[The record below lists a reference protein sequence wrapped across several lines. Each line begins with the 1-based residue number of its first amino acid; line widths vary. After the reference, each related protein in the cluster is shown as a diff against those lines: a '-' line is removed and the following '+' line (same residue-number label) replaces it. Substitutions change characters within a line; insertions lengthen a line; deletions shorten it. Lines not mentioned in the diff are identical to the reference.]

1 MLRIITFIIL
11 VFVYRFATA
20 QQYMTHSGTITFY
33 SHAAIEDITAANK
46 KVSSVINPATN
57 EIAFSVPIK
66 SFIFQKELM
75 QEHFN
80 EKYMESEK
88 FPTATFS
95 GTIAGY
101 DHTLSDAQQ
110 VIATGDLAIHGI
122 KRQVSVRGT
131 IQNLADQIRVKTKFI
146 VRLAD
151 HNITIPTLLWQN
163 IAEQVEVRVEITY
176 PK

>member
-1 MLRIITFIIL
+1 M
-11 VFVYRFATA
+11 FVCRFTMA
-20 QQYMTHSGTITFY
+20 QQYMTHDGAVTFY

-46 KVSSVINPATN
+46 KVSSVINPATK

-66 SFIFQKELM
+66 SFIFRKELM

-88 FPTATFS
+88 FPSATFA
-95 GTIAGY
+95 GNITGY
-101 DHTLSDAQQ
+101 DPTLSDVQQ
-110 VIATGDLAIHGI
+110 VTATGDLTIHGV
-122 KRQVSVRGT
+122 KRQVSVSGT

-151 HNITIPTLLWQN
+151 YNITIPTLLWQN
-163 IAEQVEVRVEITY
+163 IAEQVEVRVEIVY
-176 PK
+176 IK

>member
-1 MLRIITFIIL
+1 MLRIITLLIFL
-11 VFVYRFATA
+11 FVCRFATA
-20 QQYMTHSGTITFY
+20 QQYMTHDGTVTFY

-46 KVSSVINPATN
+46 KVSSVINPATK

-66 SFIFQKELM
+66 SFIFRKELM

-88 FPTATFS
+88 FPSATFA
-95 GTIAGY
+95 GNIAGY
-101 DHTLSDAQQ
+101 DPAISDVQQ
-110 VIATGDLAIHGI
+110 VVATGDLTIHGV
-122 KRQVSVRGT
+122 KRQVSVSGT

-151 HNITIPTLLWQN
+151 YNITIPTLLWQN
-163 IAEQVEVRVEITY
+163 IAEQVEVRVEIVY
-176 PK
+176 LK